1 VARSSCVEEAFGA
14 EGRRGLASCV
24 ACILRVALPLIV
36 SACVDTRESAGPGID
51 GEGNP
56 VAPSGVPDP
65 NLPSS
70 SPDPALPENVPRPVT
85 DCSDYPAP
93 GGQSAAAA
101 PMSETVPADA
111 MQSSASGPYTWA
123 NVTIKGGGF
132 VSGIVFSEAAPNLV
146 YARTDVGGAYRYD
159 VSLARWRPLTDWVA
173 ANESNLMG
181 IESIAAD
188 PVDPS
193 KVYLAA
199 GTYLTAG
206 DGLILSSSDYG
217 QSFER
222 HAIGVPMGGNA
233 NGRSMGERLA
243 VDPHQPSTLYF
254 GSRNDGLLVSRDA
267 AVSWQP
273 VASFP
278 VLGALDLGIS
288 FVLFDRRDGS
298 AGQPSPTIYVG
309 VARLEGDDAAEIAA
323 DGNDSRNPSDA
334 LFRSTDAG
342 QTWQPVPGQ
351 PLALMPHHAALDAE
365 GRLFLSYSD
374 RPGPNDIRRG
384 AVYRFDTAS
393 GEWANVSPQRP
404 PTQGGGFAGVS
415 VARDQPGVVVVSTMD
430 VWPDEIYR
438 STSSGDCWTAIGPRA
453 EHDVLGAD
461 WVRFGS
467 EAPSATGWMGD
478 IEIDPY
484 EPNRVLYITG
494 QGIWWSENVGAA
506 DVAQPTSWSF
516 HNDGLEETVVLGLV
530 SPPDGDGA
538 HLLSAVGDIAGFR
551 HDDLAIS
558 PPGGMY
564 ENPRFGNT
572 TSIDFAQDV
581 PTRVVR
587 SGTNDARRGAIS
599 DDGGST
605 WAPFSS
611 EPPGS
616 TGEGPI
622 AVSSDGARIVW
633 DPRGAGPHYSTDQGQ
648 TWTPSAGVMPPDG
661 NTGALVADRVSP
673 LVFYA
678 RSGGD
683 VFVSQDGGATFA
695 RAGSY
700 TDQGGG
706 GGGARLRSVFGNAG
720 HVWVSSNAGL
730 WRSTDGATTFQR
742 LDAVASAPALGF
754 GQAAPG
760 ASYPALYLSG
770 TVDGQVGLFRSND
783 AGATWVAIHDDAHRF
798 GFINHITGDPRQYG
812 RVYLGTGGRG
822 ILMGD
827 PVAGL

>member
-1 VARSSCVEEAFGA
+1 VARSSCAEAS
-14 EGRRGLASCV
+14 GRARYF
-24 ACILRVALPLIV
+24 RVALPLALV
-36 SACVDTRESAGPGID
+36 ACVDTRESAARGVAGD
-51 GEGNP
+51 GTP
-56 VAPSGVPDP
+56 SAPAAPDP
-65 NLPSS
+65 NLPPSS
-70 SPDPALPENVPRPVT
+70 GDPGLPENTPGPVA
-85 DCSDYPAP
+85 DCGDYPASS
-93 GGQSAAAA
+93 GQPPAAAA
-101 PMSETVPADA
+101 PMSEPVPGDA
-111 MQSSASGPYTWA
+111 VQPGVTGPYSWS

-132 VSGIVFSEAAPNLV
+132 VSGIVFSTAAPNLV

-159 VSLARWRPLTDWVA
+159 VSRERWRPLTDWVGA
-173 ANESNLMG
+173 EESNLMG

-188 PVDPS
+188 PTDPG

-199 GTYLTAG
+199 GTYITAG

-254 GSRNDGLLVSRDA
+254 GSRNDGLLVSRDS

-288 FVLFDRRDGS
+288 FVLFDPRDGS
-298 AGQPSPTIYVG
+298 GGQPSPTLYVG
-309 VARLEGDDAAEIAA
+309 VARLADDDAASFAA
-323 DGNDSRNPSDA
+323 EGNDSRNPADA

-342 QTWQPVPGQ
+342 ETWQPVAGQ
-351 PLALMPHHAALDAE
+351 PLVMMPHHAALDAE

-393 GEWANVSPQRP
+393 GEWANVSPPRP
-404 PTQGGGFAGVS
+404 PNQGGGFAGVS
-415 VARDQPGVVVVSTMD
+415 VARDQPGVVMVSTLD

-438 STSSGDCWTAIGPRA
+438 STSAGDCWTALGPRA
-453 EHDVLGAD
+453 EHDVAGAD

-467 EAPSATGWMGD
+467 AEPSATGWMGD
-478 IEIDPY
+478 IEIDPF
-484 EPNRVLYITG
+484 EPNRALYITG

-516 HNDGLEETVVLGLV
+516 RNDGLEETVVLGLA
-530 SPPDGDGA
+530 SPPAADGP

-551 HDDLAIS
+551 HDDLTIS

-572 TSIDFAQDV
+572 TSIDFAEDL
-581 PTRVVR
+581 PARVVR

-599 DDGGST
+599 NDGGSS
-605 WAPFSS
+605 WQPFPS

-616 TGEGPI
+616 NGEGPI
-622 AVSSDGARIVW
+622 ALSADGARIVW

-648 TWTPSAGVMPPDG
+648 TWTASAGVMPPDG
-661 NTGALVADRVSP
+661 NSGALVADRVDP

-678 RSGGD
+678 RSGGT
-683 VFVSQDGGATFA
+683 VFVSQDGAATFA
-695 RAGSY
+695 EGGSY
-700 TDQGGG
+700 AGQG
-706 GGGARLRSVFGNAG
+706 GGGARLRSVSGNAG
-720 HVWVSSNAGL
+720 HLWVASNAGL
-730 WRSTDGATTFQR
+730 WRSTDGAATFER
-742 LDAVASAPALGF
+742 LDAVSSAPALGF

-770 TVDGQVGLFRSND
+770 SVAGQAGLFRSID
-783 AGATWVAIHDDAHRF
+783 AGATWVAIHDAQSRF
-798 GFINHITGDPRQYG
+798 GFINHITGDPRQFG

-822 ILMGD
+822 ILVGD

>member
-1 VARSSCVEEAFGA
+1 MLSIA
-14 EGRRGLASCV
+14 LALSV
-24 ACILRVALPLIV
+24 V
-36 SACVDTRESAGPGID
+36 ACVDTRESAAPGIEGGGDPLAPGGAPGPGS
-51 GEGNP
+51 P
-56 VAPSGVPDP
+56 
-65 NLPSS
+65 PSS
-70 SPDPALPENVPRPVT
+70 IDPALPESVPRPVA
-85 DCSDYPAP
+85 DCSDYPAAGELP
-93 GGQSAAAA
+93 AAAA
-101 PMSETVPADA
+101 PMSEPVPADA
-111 MQSSASGPYTWA
+111 VRAAASGPYTWS

-132 VSGIVFSEAAPNLV
+132 VSGIVFSAAAPNLV

-159 VSLARWRPLTDWVA
+159 VSLARWRPITDWVP

-188 PVDPS
+188 PVDAS

-217 QSFER
+217 QKFER

-254 GSRNDGLLVSRDA
+254 GSRNDGLMVSRDS

-288 FVLFDRRDGS
+288 FVLFDPRDGV

-309 VARLEGDDAAEIAA
+309 VARLAADDAAQIAA
-323 DGNDSRNPSDA
+323 AGNDSRNPSDA

-342 QTWQPVPGQ
+342 QTWQAVPGQ
-351 PLALMPHHAALDAE
+351 PLALMPHHAALDAD

-374 RPGPNDIRRG
+374 RPGPNDIRSG
-384 AVYRFDTAS
+384 AVYRFDAAS
-393 GEWANVSPQRP
+393 GEWANVSPTRP
-404 PTQGGGFAGVS
+404 PNQGGGFAGVS

-430 VWPDEIYR
+430 VWPDELYR
-438 STSSGDCWTAIGPRA
+438 STSGGDCWTPIGPRA
-453 EHDVLGAD
+453 QHDVLGAE
-461 WVRFGS
+461 WVRFGG

-478 IEIDPY
+478 VEIDPY

-506 DVAQPTSWSF
+506 DVAQPTNWSF
-516 HNDGLEETVVLGLV
+516 HDEGLEETVVLGLV
-530 SPPDGDGA
+530 SPPDAAGA
-538 HLLSAVGDIAGFR
+538 QLLSAVGDIAGFR
-551 HDDLAIS
+551 HDDLALS

-572 TSIDFAQDV
+572 TSIDFAQDL
-581 PTRVVR
+581 PARVVR
-587 SGTNDARRGAIS
+587 TGTGNARRGAIS
-599 DDGGST
+599 NDGGST
-605 WAPFSS
+605 WAPFPN
-611 EPPGS
+611 EPPGG

-622 AVSSDGARIVW
+622 AISADGAHIVW

-648 TWTPSAGVMPPDG
+648 TWSPSSGVMPPDG
-661 NTGALVADRVSP
+661 NSGALVADRVNP

-678 RSGGD
+678 RSGGS
-683 VFVSQDGGATFA
+683 VFVSQDGGASFSQ
-695 RAGSY
+695 AGSY
-700 TDQGGG
+700 AAQAGGGG

-720 HVWVSSNAGL
+720 HLWVSSNAGL
-730 WRSTDGATTFQR
+730 WRSTDAAATFQR
-742 LDAVASAPALGF
+742 LDAVGSAPALGF

-770 TVDGQVGLFRSND
+770 TVSGQPGLFRSID
-783 AGATWVAIHDDAHRF
+783 AGATWVAIHDDDNRF
-798 GFINHITGDPRQYG
+798 GSINHITGDPRQFG

-822 ILMGD
+822 ILVGD
-827 PVAGL
+827 PVAP